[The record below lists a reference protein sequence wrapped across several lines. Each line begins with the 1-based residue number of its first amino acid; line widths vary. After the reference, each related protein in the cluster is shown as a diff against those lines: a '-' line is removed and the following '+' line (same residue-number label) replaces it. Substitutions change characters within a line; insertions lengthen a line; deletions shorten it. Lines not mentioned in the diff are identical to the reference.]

1 MNQFENIFNEAS
13 EICEELIPDITKM
26 KIQDRNLTKKWL
38 NLKKEYEANLDIN
51 VENWHK
57 VNFILYNIIGQKILT
72 D

>member
-1 MNQFENIFNEAS
+1 
-13 EICEELIPDITKM
+13 M

-57 VNFILYNIIGQKILT
+57 VNLYY
-72 D
+72 